1 MCSIARLIKFVKRA
15 ESPPLKNYQK
25 STKFEK
31 MTSCKKTEIETA
43 IP

>member
-1 MCSIARLIKFVKRA
+1 MARLIKFVKRA
-15 ESPPLKNYQK
+15 ESPPLKNYRE
-25 STKFEK
+25 STKVEE